1 MLVRFSSH
9 PSIAL
14 PGVDP
19 GFYGAPFKQQVK
31 SMLGSM
37 LSVPSRETVSGFL
50 LLCLVAAGDGGS
62 DAGDLGMS
70 SGALALTRVQTR
82 NPRYGSCLDW
92 Q

>member
-1 MLVRFSSH
+1 VLVRFSSH

-37 LSVPSRETVSGFL
+37 LSVPSRETVTGFL
-50 LLCLVAAGDGGS
+50 LLSLVAAGDGGLIRGRFGNAFQ
-62 DAGDLGMS
+62 DPV
-70 SGALALTRVQTR
+70 LTRVQTR
-82 NPRYGSCLDW
+82 NPRYGSCLD
-92 Q
+92 

>member
-82 NPRYGSCLDW
+82 NPRYGSCLD
-92 Q
+92 